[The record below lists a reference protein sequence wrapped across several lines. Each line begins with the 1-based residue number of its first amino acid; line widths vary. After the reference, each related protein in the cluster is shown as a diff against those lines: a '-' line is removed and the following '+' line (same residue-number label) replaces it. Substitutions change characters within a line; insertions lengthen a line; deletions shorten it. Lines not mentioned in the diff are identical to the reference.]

1 MGNHFKQPEN
11 FNHLR
16 PSRNLEQ

>member
-11 FNHLR
+11 FNHLG